1 MKKIINSIILT
12 FFVIDNIS
20 AQLDNN
26 ESMEKAGTAAAQFL
40 KIPFDSKGSAMGNT
54 GVSMPG
60 TIGSSYWNP
69 ATIAAVE
76 QNEFGILSAKWLA
89 DINIDFFGFIL
100 ATKKFGNPINSDCPI
115 KPGRPVDPS
124 ILAFNDDGDTVAF
137 CCKSCL
143 NQFKQK
149 QMETPGI
156 AKNSS
161 SAPSHDY
168 GNYVKDRNSVR
179 ASEVGSPAPNGH
191 LIREFGA
198 SSRDQIEGSHKQASV
213 TQVLNL
219 LNGYVEKNLLKNDK
233 VRILD
238 IVKQGK
244 TVDSKINKAFLAVLN
259 REPSSSEIRNFKDA
273 IRSSEHPEKDLI
285 WVLVNSHEFLFV
297 Q

>member
-1 MKKIINSIILT
+1 M
-12 FFVIDNIS
+12 
-20 AQLDNN
+20 
-26 ESMEKAGTAAAQFL
+26 
-40 KIPFDSKGSAMGNT
+40 
-54 GVSMPG
+54 
-60 TIGSSYWNP
+60 
-69 ATIAAVE
+69 
-76 QNEFGILSAKWLA
+76 
-89 DINIDFFGFIL
+89 
-100 ATKKFGNPINSDCPI
+100 
-115 KPGRPVDPS
+115 DPS